1 MGQESSV
8 AEVRE
13 QVAKMKVHDNV
24 SETLDRTLKHLGDN
38 KVDLEKSK
46 MTLGVKLEVSPK
58 SEEFVG
64 NASANKFLTR
74 EYRKPFVVPTEKE
87 I

>member
-1 MGQESSV
+1 MGKESSV

-13 QVAKMKVHDNV
+13 QVSKMKVHDNV

-46 MTLGVKLEVSPK
+46 MTLGVKLDALQRLQRAISYCLKQTHEG
-58 SEEFVG
+58 G
-64 NASANKFLTR
+64 N
-74 EYRKPFVVPTEKE
+74 
-87 I
+87 